1 MLLKFADAARAAR
14 VDPATIS
21 RAVKT
26 GILSVSLDN
35 HGKRRIDFAELIRVY
50 PNAKLPDPNTD
61 KADSTDLSL
70 HNENESLKIQIEAMK
85 SIISAKDELVD
96 VREFEVKSVGD
107 YRKSVTA
114 KVYREYQDTLKKSN
128 ALDFDDII
136 VKTVEL
142 FKSCPE
148 VLYNYQERFRY
159 IMVD

>member
-96 VREFEVKSVGD
+96 ALKVQLSSLQNHVDFLKNQLIQANTIREGLEGKLL
-107 YRKSVTA
+107 A
-114 KVYREYQDTLKKSN
+114 LPMPEKKRTN
-128 ALDFDDII
+128 KQQLDQ
-136 VKTVEL
+136 
-142 FKSCPE
+142 
-148 VLYNYQERFRY
+148 NGRFIRSL
-159 IMVD
+159 D

>member
-26 GILSVSLDN
+26 GIISVSLDN

-50 PNAKLPDPNTD
+50 PNAKQPDPNTN

-96 VREFEVKSVGD
+96 ALKVQLSSLQNHVDFLKNQLIQANTIREGLEQK
-107 YRKSVTA
+107 
-114 KVYREYQDTLKKSN
+114 L
-128 ALDFDDII
+128 L
-136 VKTVEL
+136 
-142 FKSCPE
+142 
-148 VLYNYQERFRY
+148 VLPISTKRAPQKRDSQGRFCSPQKNKGNQE
-159 IMVD
+159 